1 VLPVEVLPEVDVPLP
16 SELLLLVPL
25 PLPPLVP
32 LLVLPLL
39 VLPLLVLPLLVL
51 PLPSLLLLWLVPPLL
66 PLPLLSVLLLFV
78 PPPWL
83 VLVWLLL
90 VWLVLPLLPVPVPV
104 PVPPLLALVHGPM
117 VPPVPGPIRPGE
129 LSSGNPPE
137 TGDTALTGTLPRPGW
152 SGLPRPAPAES
163 RDDPGKGMALASA
176 MGGDPAGVWSAV
188 RGRRTWIETVES
200 RRNAIAPP
208 DSTIIGTVL
217 PAGCKRTTAPVCQ
230 APVLIRSLNSAKAS
244 CGAGSEGQ

>member
-1 VLPVEVLPEVDVPLP
+1 MLPVEVLPEVDVPLP

-25 PLPPLVP
+25 PPES
-32 LLVLPLL
+32 LLG
-39 VLPLLVLPLLVL
+39 PLLVL
-51 PLPSLLLLWLVPPLL
+51 PLPLLPSLPLPSLVPPLL
-66 PLPLLSVLLLFV
+66 LLPLLPVLLPLLSVLLPLLSVLLLFV

-83 VLVWLLL
+83 VLVWLVL
-90 VWLVLPLLPVPVPV
+90 VWLVLPLLPVPVPT
-104 PVPPLLALVHGPM
+104 LLALVHGPM
-117 VPPVPGPIRPGE
+117 VPPAPEPIRPGE

-137 TGDTALTGTLPRPGW
+137 TGDTALTGMLPRPDW
-152 SGLPRPAPAES
+152 PGLPRPAPAES
-163 RDDPGKGMALASA
+163 RDAPGKGMALASA
-176 MGGDPAGVWSAV
+176 IGGAPAGVSSAV

-200 RRNAIAPP
+200 RRKAMAPP
-208 DSTIIGTVL
+208 DSTMIGTVL